1 MTKSL
6 LNSDWV
12 SRLGNFNQLI
22 VGFSGG
28 LDSTV
33 LLHALASHPSLHSK
47 LLAVHINHGISS
59 NADFWQQ
66 HCLAQA
72 NHLSVPFLAQKV
84 EFNRATNIEEEARK
98 ARYTF
103 FSSLLTENDCLLLGH
118 HLNDQAETV
127 LLQLFRGA
135 GIDGLSAMNVSGHLG
150 EGRVLR
156 PFLSYSR
163 QQLESY
169 AASHCLK
176 WIEDESNQDINYS
189 RNFLREQ
196 IIPLLESKWPGVSGT
211 IARTAA
217 HCQQARMNLD
227 DLALEDCP
235 ALATPVKSLCIIPL
249 KSLALER
256 LSNVLRFW
264 LKQNQLQLP
273 GTDTFQRLI
282 HEVIFAR
289 PDAMPLVNWD
299 TIEIRRYQDHLFITH
314 KHIQPLPAYI
324 EWEQFPKPL
333 SLPEHEVSLS
343 VEKAEQGLMI
353 PEHAKISIQ
362 FRTGGE
368 SFPWRG
374 QSKELKKLFQEW
386 NIPPWLR
393 ARVPLLYINGKL
405 AAVIGYAVSDEFF
418 TCDSNIALL
427 IVNK

>member
-1 MTKSL
+1 ML
-6 LNSDWV
+6 FNSDWV

-47 LLAVHINHGISS
+47 LLAVHINHGISP

-66 HCLAQA
+66 HCQELA
-72 NHLSVPFLAQKV
+72 NHLSVPFIAQKV
-84 EFNRATNIEEEARK
+84 EFNRSANIEEEARR
-98 ARYTF
+98 ARYAF

-135 GIDGLSAMNVSGHLG
+135 GIDGLSAMKVSGHLG
-150 EGRVLR
+150 AGRVVR

-163 QQLESY
+163 HQLESY
-169 AASHCLK
+169 AASRNLK
-176 WIEDESNQDINYS
+176 WIEDESNEDVNYS
-189 RNFLREQ
+189 RNFLREHVM
-196 IIPLLESKWPGVSGT
+196 PLLESKWPGVAGT

-235 ALATPVKSLCIIPL
+235 ALATPVGSLYITPL

-256 LSNVLRFW
+256 ITNVLRFW
-264 LKQNQLQLP
+264 LKKNKVQLP

-289 PDAMPLVNWD
+289 PDAMPLVSWD
-299 TIEIRRYQDHLFITH
+299 TTEIRRYQEHLFITF
-314 KHIQPLPAYI
+314 KQTQPLPDCI
-324 EWEQFPKPL
+324 EWREFPK
-333 SLPEHEVSLS
+333 SLTVPAHGIFLS
-343 VEKAEQGLMI
+343 VEKAGQGLMI
-353 PEHAKISIQ
+353 PDDAKITIQ

-368 SFPWRG
+368 SFSWRG

-418 TCDSNIALL
+418 TRDSDIALL